1 MVKKP
6 GHDRIES
13 VAALVASVMGVAAVL
28 FVLWGPL
35 YSLES
40 SGLSSDGTVTST
52 TGTASLLQVGLDPVT
67 AVVLAVALLASLGIG
82 LGGVVHARTGATLGR
97 GLVAASTVALL
108 VVAILGALSI
118 GIFLL
123 PSLAL
128 GFVALAAGTIP
139 TSPAAPWPHP

>member
-1 MVKKP
+1 MVKKS

-13 VAALVASVMGVAAVL
+13 VTALVASALGVAAVL

-40 SGLSSDGTVTST
+40 SGFSSDGTVTST

-82 LGGVVHARTGATLGR
+82 LGGVVHARTGAGLGR
-97 GLVAASTVALL
+97 GLVAASVVALL

-128 GFVALAAGTIP
+128 GFVALAAGARPHPPIE
-139 TSPAAPWPHP
+139 AWPHP